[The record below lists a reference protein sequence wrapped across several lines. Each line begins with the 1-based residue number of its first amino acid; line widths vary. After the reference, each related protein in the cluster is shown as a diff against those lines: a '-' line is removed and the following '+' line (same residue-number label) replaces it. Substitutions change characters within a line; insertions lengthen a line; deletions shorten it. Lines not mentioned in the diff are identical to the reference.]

1 VSHQDAVSK
10 RGSLNVTPIQID
22 RPIAPT
28 PSHRPAAGSGLA
40 PYRLTV
46 GQFVKMIDAGVF
58 HNDDRVE
65 LLGGILVDKMVKND
79 PHEFAIDM

>member
-10 RGSLNVTPIQID
+10 RGSLNVIPIQID

-28 PSHRPAAGSGLA
+28 PSHRPVAGSGLV

-46 GQFVKMIDAGVF
+46 RQFETMIDAEVF

-79 PHEFAIDM
+79 PHDFAIDM